1 MHRYTKKP
9 YEGFYMETA
18 EGKYFAG
25 KNPLQLQ
32 EELLKI
38 DDYKVPL
45 HNNIGQTINNSQPIF
60 TSNVAARKYHIL
72 KPRILSRLKDTSTIG
87 GNRTIPTKKDYENGY
102 FIRYFSKRINDSFGY
117 KEINYKTFS
126 KIKKEKDFDTNLYEA
141 GHIKWSLKDD
151 NWVTNGQQIDFLKK
165 SGFPNLRILF
175 PNLIEYQQKTLH
187 NIENRFYPDNE
198 PIPATLP
205 PAYGLPKKLNQMC
218 GNCVLNQQGKCSKWN
233 ANIRTNYWCKSWYP
247 SIVQSDF
254 SLYAVGNLPF
264 EQFLNNYAS
273 NLPIYGCTN
282 PNASN
287 YNSAAN
293 TDDGSCIELAIEN
306 PSTVANGPIP
316 FTPTETTTI
325 SPTSPSTPL
334 PPNEVVQRSA
344 HESDF

>member
-1 MHRYTKKP
+1 MSYIPKINVVISHANAGIFMHRYTKKP

-165 SGFPNLRILF
+165 SGF
-175 PNLIEYQQKTLH
+175 
-187 NIENRFYPDNE
+187 
-198 PIPATLP
+198 
-205 PAYGLPKKLNQMC
+205 
-218 GNCVLNQQGKCSKWN
+218 
-233 ANIRTNYWCKSWYP
+233 
-247 SIVQSDF
+247 
-254 SLYAVGNLPF
+254 
-264 EQFLNNYAS
+264 
-273 NLPIYGCTN
+273 
-282 PNASN
+282 
-287 YNSAAN
+287 
-293 TDDGSCIELAIEN
+293 
-306 PSTVANGPIP
+306 
-316 FTPTETTTI
+316 
-325 SPTSPSTPL
+325 
-334 PPNEVVQRSA
+334 
-344 HESDF
+344 